1 MDRKGT
7 PASPATA
14 LASRVLPVPGGP
26 TSSTPL
32 GMRAPREIYFLGS
45 FRNSTISWSSSFSS
59 SAPATSSKVVFLSLS
74 VSVRVWAEPN
84 LAILSGPMPPPWAL
98 ATRKYHISPK
108 TTATSRKGSSS
119 SSQLVRMGS
128 G

>member
-1 MDRKGT
+1 MERKPT

-32 GMRAPREIYFLGS
+32 GMRAPRERYFLGS
-45 FRNSTISWSSSFSS
+45 FRNSTISRSSSFSS
-59 SAPATSSKVVFLSLS
+59 SAPATSAKVTFLSLS
-74 VSVRVWAEPN
+74 DRVRVRAEPKR
-84 LAILSGPMPPPWAL
+84 AILSGPMPPPWARI
-98 ATRKYHISPK
+98 TRKYHMAPSSSA
-108 TTATSRKGSSS
+108 TTTKGSSS
-119 SSQLVRMGS
+119 VSQLVRTGS